1 MGRSVVAGRP
11 IFIGSISFVVDSASA
26 PFAPSHDRLG
36 DCGIGRAGPSEEGKR
51 DAMQLTVAVIGSPRG
66 LKGEVRLDVRTDQ
79 PERRLAPGTML
90 ETDPAEVGPLTLV
103 RARQYKGG
111 TYAVFAECSDRTM
124 AERLRGIRLTVETD
138 EDEYVEDDAWYEHE
152 LVGLEALD
160 PEGRTLGRVG
170 GLETGAAQDLLL
182 VREQDGGLVRVPLV
196 REIVTEVDLEGGRVV
211 IDAPGGLFSEAPH
224 AADGPDPADAQAAGP
239 DGADSDST
247 GDPRAVRGEGAG
259 RG

>member
-1 MGRSVVAGRP
+1 
-11 IFIGSISFVVDSASA
+11 
-26 PFAPSHDRLG
+26 
-36 DCGIGRAGPSEEGKR
+36 
-51 DAMQLTVAVIGSPRG
+51 MQLTVAVIGSPRG

-182 VREQDGGLVRVPLV
+182 VREQDGGLVRVPL
-196 REIVTEVDLEGGRVV
+196 EI
-211 IDAPGGLFSEAPH
+211 
-224 AADGPDPADAQAAGP
+224 
-239 DGADSDST
+239 
-247 GDPRAVRGEGAG
+247 
-259 RG
+259 

>member
-1 MGRSVVAGRP
+1 
-11 IFIGSISFVVDSASA
+11 
-26 PFAPSHDRLG
+26 
-36 DCGIGRAGPSEEGKR
+36 
-51 DAMQLTVAVIGSPRG
+51 MQLTVAVIGSPRG

-211 IDAPGGLFSEAPH
+211 IDAPGGLFSEASH

>member
-1 MGRSVVAGRP
+1 
-11 IFIGSISFVVDSASA
+11 
-26 PFAPSHDRLG
+26 
-36 DCGIGRAGPSEEGKR
+36 
-51 DAMQLTVAVIGSPRG
+51 MQLTVAVIGSPRG

-111 TYAVFAECSDRTM
+111 TYAVFAEY
-124 AERLRGIRLTVETD
+124 
-138 EDEYVEDDAWYEHE
+138 EYVEDDAWYEHE

-239 DGADSDST
+239 DGVDSDST

>member
-1 MGRSVVAGRP
+1 
-11 IFIGSISFVVDSASA
+11 
-26 PFAPSHDRLG
+26 
-36 DCGIGRAGPSEEGKR
+36 
-51 DAMQLTVAVIGSPRG
+51 MQLTVAVIGSPRG

-160 PEGRTLGRVG
+160 PEGRTL
-170 GLETGAAQDLLL
+170 

-247 GDPRAVRGEGAG
+247 GDPRVVRGEGAG
-259 RG
+259 GG